1 MVKGITILTMLR
13 GIISLISLSDLSLLV
28 YRNARDFYALILYL
42 ATLPNSLNNTS
53 SFLVASLVFSVYSI
67 MSPVNSDSFTFFP
80 IWIPF
85 ICFYSL
91 IAVASCGSCCSVT

>member
-1 MVKGITILTMLR
+1 MVNRIV
-13 GIISLISLSDLSLLV
+13 SLISLSDLSLLV
-28 YRNARDFYALILYL
+28 YRNARDFCVLILYL
-42 ATLPNSLNNTS
+42 ATLPNSLNNIS

-80 IWIPF
+80 IWILF